1 MFDSIIQFF
10 AGIPFF
16 QSVFFGIAAMVIVGS
31 SWCVVGLVMGNAPK
45 NGVQTDL
52 VQGISAVISVI
63 IGFIMLVIFNAWSTS
78 TPLVTFLVCLTLA
91 IVGILNF
98 IMLQIMSHAMQSG
111 PNGIIWAIIQSALV
125 FPFIGGIV
133 FFNVQLTFL
142 RLLGIIALLSALIL
156 FALAKDNTS
165 KGGSRWKV
173 EAFIALAITGV
184 LQNLSNAPAYF
195 QEARG
200 VSSII
205 RALSMVA
212 GTVAAAVC
220 WNLFNGKGD
229 SWQKIKVTFRN
240 KKTWLYIG
248 ALQLFGII
256 FSSILMYPGMNVMAD
271 HGMGGMCYPVMVGSC
286 IISFTL
292 TSIFMLKEK
301 IRLNQIFALLVCL
314 AGLMLICTD

>member
-16 QSVFFGIAAMVIVGS
+16 QSVFFGIASMVIVGS

-52 VQGISAVISVI
+52 VQGIGAVFSVI
-63 IGFIMLVIFNAWSTS
+63 IGFFMLGIFNAWSTS
-78 TPLVTFLVCLTLA
+78 TPPVTFLVCLTLA
-91 IVGILNF
+91 VVGILNF

-205 RALSMVA
+205 RALSLVI

-220 WNLFNGKGD
+220 WNLFKAKSD
-229 SWQKIKVTFRN
+229 SWQKIKDTLRN

-301 IRLNQIFALLVCL
+301 IRCNQIFALLVCL
-314 AGLMLICTD
+314 AGLILICTD

>member
-1 MFDSIIQFF
+1 
-10 AGIPFF
+10 
-16 QSVFFGIAAMVIVGS
+16 
-31 SWCVVGLVMGNAPK
+31 
-45 NGVQTDL
+45 
-52 VQGISAVISVI
+52 
-63 IGFIMLVIFNAWSTS
+63 
-78 TPLVTFLVCLTLA
+78 
-91 IVGILNF
+91 
-98 IMLQIMSHAMQSG
+98 MQSG

-205 RALSMVA
+205 RALALVA

-229 SWQKIKVTFRN
+229 SWQKIKATLRN

-301 IRLNQIFALLVCL
+301 IRCNQIFALLVCL
-314 AGLMLICTD
+314 AGLILICTD

>member
-52 VQGISAVISVI
+52 VQGISAVFSVI
-63 IGFIMLVIFNAWSTS
+63 IGFFMLVIFNAWSTS
-78 TPLVTFLVCLTLA
+78 TPLVTFWVCLTLA

-229 SWQKIKVTFRN
+229 SWQKIKATLRN

-314 AGLMLICTD
+314 AGLILICTD

>member
-52 VQGISAVISVI
+52 VQGISAVFSVI

-142 RLLGIIALLSALIL
+142 RLSGIIALLSALIL

-205 RALSMVA
+205 RALALVA

-229 SWQKIKVTFRN
+229 SWQKIKATRRN

-301 IRLNQIFALLVCL
+301 IRCNQIFALLVCL